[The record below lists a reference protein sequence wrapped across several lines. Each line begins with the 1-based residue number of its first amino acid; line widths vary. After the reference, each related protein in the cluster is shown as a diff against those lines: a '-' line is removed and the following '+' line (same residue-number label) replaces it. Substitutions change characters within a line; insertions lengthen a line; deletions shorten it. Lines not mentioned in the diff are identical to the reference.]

1 MGEQHEKYCGSL
13 TVECELCGD
22 TVTRKWLQNH
32 LASEHNINPTLQ
44 TNLVNTIIHSNLG
57 LDQEMDWKRNNG
69 KAERPTMNEE
79 EDEREWSDEDVHDFV
94 CPFCQKY
101 PPKSQDF
108 GEHLASCSAN
118 QMEED

>member
-1 MGEQHEKYCGSL
+1 MG
-13 TVECELCGD
+13 
-22 TVTRKWLQNH
+22 
-32 LASEHNINPTLQ
+32 
-44 TNLVNTIIHSNLG
+44 
-57 LDQEMDWKRNNG
+57 EMDWKRNNG
-69 KAERPTMNEE
+69 KAERPTMNDEESDIVKGLEDDDEENGGGMEDADPVVRDIKRQFTRKKIETAIDNDDDVEE